1 MLARGLILCILAA
14 MVAFAACS
22 DDPPAPPAPAP
33 ELAAQQTQQPTQ
45 AEQPAQP
52 APLAP
57 QWPRDN
63 WRPLSQVAQANAE
76 LRPDI
81 EREIEWCRESFANA
95 SAPPGSTLL
104 VAGEY
109 EWIGLIAAATAEARG
124 IALETMPAIWIT
136 SPEQV
141 RAESCRQVTGSRET
155 PGAARPS
162 ARWHWLAALGLIDAD
177 WGPTVLAHLV
187 NVEQRGRYVHQ
198 PAVGTRQ
205 DASAVT
211 LVVNPSID
219 LGAPAV
225 LSHELIH
232 HLQYQIIDTADLAQS
247 YADTDRRAVLHWL
260 LETDATRS
268 ALDSTNSDHNRAV
281 ELLREQGGG
290 AYQPAVI
297 PLYDHLPAELSDRFY
312 GPYRRANEFI
322 ELLRQDDGE
331 SVVGDLLRN
340 LPDSTEQL
348 LHLDKYKADEQ
359 PLDMSELT
367 PLIDALP
374 PGDEWQRLG
383 APLLVDGRDQDTLG
397 ELYLRLLISASTG
410 RDAEASTAAAGW
422 GGDRL
427 HVFQEQA
434 GAGVLALWA
443 IAFDDADEHAQG
455 MAGLREWQIAFSAGQ
470 AWGLA
475 DEQVL
480 GWDAP
485 HNAIRVIDHLNT
497 AWLIVGPAAAVDQTT
512 ANLLNQDEPF
522 AWWP

>member
-1 MLARGLILCILAA
+1 MIPRGLILCILLVV
-14 MVAFAACS
+14 VALAACS
-22 DDPPAPPAPAP
+22 DDPPDPPTP
-33 ELAAQQTQQPTQ
+33 EPEPAAQQAQQPAAT
-45 AEQPAQP
+45 EPAVDP
-52 APLAP
+52 ALLAP
-57 QWPRDN
+57 RWPRDS

-81 EREIEWCRESFANA
+81 EREIEWCSESFANA

-104 VAGEY
+104 VADEH
-109 EWIGLIAAATAEARG
+109 EWIGRIAAATAEARG

-141 RAESCRQVTGSRET
+141 RAESCRQVTASSET
-155 PGAARPS
+155 PGAGRPG
-162 ARWHWLAALGLIDAD
+162 ARWHWLVALGLIDAD
-177 WGPTVLAHLV
+177 WGPAVLAHLL
-187 NVEQRGRYVHQ
+187 NVEQRGRYIHQ

-219 LGAPAV
+219 PDAPSV

-232 HLQYQIIDTADLAQS
+232 YLQYQIIDTADLAQS
-247 YADTDRRAVLHWL
+247 YADTDRRTVLHWL
-260 LETDATRS
+260 LEADATQS
-268 ALDSTNSDHNRAV
+268 ALGPTNSDHNRAV

-290 AYQPAVI
+290 AYQPAA
-297 PLYDHLPAELSDRFY
+297 PQLYDRLPAELSEWFY
-312 GPYRRANEFI
+312 GPYRRAAEFI
-322 ELLRQDDGE
+322 ELLQQDDAG
-331 SVVGDLLRN
+331 VVADDLLRD

-348 LHLDKYKADEQ
+348 LHFDKYESNEQ

-383 APLLVDGRDQDTLG
+383 SPLLVDGRDQDTLG

-410 RDAEASTAAAGW
+410 RDIEAAAATAGW

-427 HVFQEQA
+427 HVFQEE
-434 GAGVLALWA
+434 GGPSTLALWA
-443 IAFDDADEHAQG
+443 IAFDDADEHAEG
-455 MAGLREWQIAFSAGQ
+455 MAGLREWLIAFSDGQ
-470 AWGLA
+470 ARGLA

-485 HNAIRVIDHLNT
+485 HNAIRVVDHLNT
-497 AWLIVGPAAAVDQTT
+497 AWIIVGPAAAVDQTT

-522 AWWP
+522 T

>member
-1 MLARGLILCILAA
+1 MLARGLIFCILAA

-22 DDPPAPPAPAP
+22 DDPPAPEPEPATQQ
-33 ELAAQQTQQPTQ
+33 AQQPAET
-45 AEQPAQP
+45 EQPAQP
-52 APLAP
+52 SPLTP
-57 QWPRDN
+57 RWPRDN

-76 LRPDI
+76 LQPAI

-104 VAGEY
+104 VADEH
-109 EWIGLIAAATAEARG
+109 EWIGLIATATAEARG
-124 IALETMPAIWIT
+124 IAFETMPAIWIT
-136 SPEQV
+136 SPERV
-141 RAESCRQVTGSRET
+141 RAESCRQVTGSREM
-155 PGAARPS
+155 PGATRPG
-162 ARWHWLAALGLIDAD
+162 ARWHWLLALGLIDAN

-187 NVEQRGRYVHQ
+187 NIEQRGRYVHQ
-198 PAVGTRQ
+198 PAIGTRQ

-219 LGAPAV
+219 PDAPSV

-232 HLQYQIIDTADLAQS
+232 HLQHQIIDTADLAQS
-247 YADTDRRAVLHWL
+247 YADTDRRSVLHWL
-260 LETDATRS
+260 LEADATRS

-290 AYQPAVI
+290 AYQPAVA
-297 PLYDHLPAELSDRFY
+297 PLYDRLPAELSDRFY
-312 GPYRRANEFI
+312 GPYRRAGEFI
-322 ELLRQDDGE
+322 ELLRQDGGE
-331 SVVGDLLRN
+331 SVADDLLRN

-348 LHLDKYKADEQ
+348 LHHDKYDADEQ
-359 PLDMSELT
+359 PLDMSELA
-367 PLIDALP
+367 PLVDALP

-410 RDAEASTAAAGW
+410 RDIEAAAAAAGW

-427 HVFQEQA
+427 HVFQEE
-434 GAGVLALWA
+434 GGPSTLALWA
-443 IAFDDADEHAQG
+443 LAFDDADEHAEG
-455 MAGLREWQIAFSAGQ
+455 VAGLREWLIAFSDGQ

-485 HNAIRVIDHLNT
+485 HNAIRLVDHLNT
-497 AWLIVGPAAAVDQTT
+497 VWLIVGPAAAINQTT
-512 ANLLNQDEPF
+512 ANLLNQDELF

>member
-1 MLARGLILCILAA
+1 MLARGLILGLLVAII
-14 MVAFAACS
+14 AFAACS
-22 DDPPAPPAPAP
+22 DDPPAPPAPATEP
-33 ELAAQQTQQPTQ
+33 AAQQAQQPTQ
-45 AEQPAQP
+45 TEQTAQP

-63 WRPLSQVAQANAE
+63 WRPLALVARANAE
-76 LRPDI
+76 LQPAI
-81 EREIEWCRESFANA
+81 EREIEWCRESSANA
-95 SAPPGSTLL
+95 SPSPGSTLL
-104 VAGEY
+104 AADEH

-124 IALETMPAIWIT
+124 IALGTMPAIWIT

-155 PGAARPS
+155 PGAARPN
-162 ARWHWLAALGLIDAD
+162 ARWHWLVALGLIDAD

-187 NVEQRGRYVHQ
+187 NVEQRGRYIHQ

-219 LGAPAV
+219 PDAPSV

-232 HLQYQIIDTADLAQS
+232 HLQYQIIDTTDLAQS
-247 YADTDRRAVLHWL
+247 YADTDRRTVLHWL
-260 LETDATRS
+260 LEADATRS
-268 ALDSTNSDHNRAV
+268 ALGSTNSDHDRAV

-290 AYQPAVI
+290 AYQPAA
-297 PLYDHLPAELSDRFY
+297 PLLYDRLPAELSDRFY
-312 GPYRRANEFI
+312 GPYRRADEFI
-322 ELLRQDDGE
+322 ELLRQDGGV
-331 SVVGDLLRN
+331 SVVDDLLRN

-348 LHLDKYKADEQ
+348 LHLDKYESDEQ
-359 PLDMSELT
+359 PLDMSELA
-367 PLIDALP
+367 PLIDALRP
-374 PGDEWQRLG
+374 SDEWQRLG

-410 RDAEASTAAAGW
+410 RDIEAAAAAAGW

-427 HVFQEQA
+427 HVFQEE
-434 GAGVLALWA
+434 GGPSTLALWA
-443 IAFDDADEHAQG
+443 IAFDDTDEHAEG
-455 MAGLREWQIAFSAGQ
+455 MAGLREWLIAFSDGQ

-475 DEQVL
+475 DEQVV

-497 AWLIVGPAAAVDQTT
+497 AWIIVGPATAVDRTT

-522 AWWP
+522 A

>member
-1 MLARGLILCILAA
+1 MLVRGLILCILAA

-22 DDPPAPPAPAP
+22 DDPPVPEPEPATQQ
-33 ELAAQQTQQPTQ
+33 AQQPAET
-45 AEQPAQP
+45 EQPAQP

-57 QWPRDN
+57 RWPRDN
-63 WRPLSQVAQANAE
+63 WRPLAQVAQANAE

-95 SAPPGSTLL
+95 SPPPGSTLL
-104 VAGEY
+104 VADEH
-109 EWIGLIAAATAEARG
+109 EWIGLIAAATVEARG
-124 IALETMPAIWIT
+124 IAFETMPTIWIT
-136 SPEQV
+136 SPERV

-162 ARWHWLAALGLIDAD
+162 ARWHWLLALGLIDAD

-205 DASAVT
+205 GASAVT

-219 LGAPAV
+219 LDAPSV

-232 HLQYQIIDTADLAQS
+232 HLQHQIIDTEDLAQL
-247 YADTDRRAVLHWL
+247 YTDTDRRSVLHWL
-260 LETDATRS
+260 LEADATLS
-268 ALDSTNSDHNRAV
+268 ALGPANSDHNRAV

-290 AYQPAVI
+290 SYQPAV
-297 PLYDHLPAELSDRFY
+297 PLLYDRLPAELSDRFY

-348 LHLDKYKADEQ
+348 LHLDKYDADEQ
-359 PLDMSELT
+359 PIDMSELA
-367 PLIDALP
+367 PLVDALP

-410 RDAEASTAAAGW
+410 RDIEASTAAAGW

-427 HVFQEQA
+427 HVFQEE
-434 GAGVLALWA
+434 GGPSTLALWA
-443 IAFDDADEHAQG
+443 IAFDDADEHAEG
-455 MAGLREWQIAFSAGQ
+455 MAGLREWLIAFSDGQ

-485 HNAIRVIDHLNT
+485 HNAIRLIDHLNT
-497 AWLIVGPAAAVDQTT
+497 VWLIVGPAAAVNQTT

>member
-14 MVAFAACS
+14 MVALAACS
-22 DDPPAPPAPAP
+22 DDPPAPPAPEP
-33 ELAAQQTQQPTQ
+33 EPAAQQTQQPTQ

-52 APLAP
+52 VPLAS

-63 WRPLSQVAQANAE
+63 WRPLARVAQANAE

-95 SAPPGSTLL
+95 SPPPGPTLL
-104 VAGEY
+104 VADEH
-109 EWIGLIAAATAEARG
+109 EWIGLVAAATAKARG
-124 IALETMPAIWIT
+124 IPLATMPAIWIT

-141 RAESCRQVTGSRET
+141 RAESCRQVTASSET
-155 PGAARPS
+155 PGAILPG
-162 ARWHWLAALGLIDAD
+162 ARWHWLLALGLIDAE
-177 WGPTVLAHLV
+177 WGPAVLAHLL
-187 NVEQRGRYVHQ
+187 NVEQRGRYIHQ
-198 PAVGTRQ
+198 PAAGTRQ

-219 LGAPAV
+219 PDTPSV

-260 LETDATRS
+260 LEADATRS
-268 ALDSTNSDHNRAV
+268 ALDSTNSDHNQAV

-290 AYQPAVI
+290 AYQPAA
-297 PLYDHLPAELSDRFY
+297 PQLYDRLPDELSEWFY
-312 GPYRRANEFI
+312 GPYRRATEFI
-322 ELLRQDDGE
+322 ELLRRDDAE
-331 SVVGDLLRN
+331 VVVDDLLRD

-348 LHLDKYKADEQ
+348 LHLDKYESDEQ

-374 PGDEWQRLG
+374 SGGEWQRLG

-410 RDAEASTAAAGW
+410 RDIEAAAAAAGW

-427 HVFQEQA
+427 HVFQEE
-434 GAGVLALWA
+434 GGPGTLGLWA
-443 IAFDDADEHAQG
+443 IAFDDADEHAEG
-455 MAGLREWQIAFSAGQ
+455 MAGLREWLIAFSDSQ
-470 AWGLA
+470 AWSLA
-475 DEQVL
+475 DERVV

-497 AWLIVGPAAAVDQTT
+497 AWLIIGPAAAVNQTT
-512 ANLLNQDEPF
+512 ANLLNQDAPP

>member
-14 MVAFAACS
+14 MVVLTACS
-22 DDPPAPPAPAP
+22 DNPPAPPAPEP
-33 ELAAQQTQQPTQ
+33 EPAAQQARQPTQ
-45 AEQPAQP
+45 TEQAAQP

-63 WRPLSQVAQANAE
+63 WRPLARVAQANAE

-104 VAGEY
+104 VADEH
-109 EWIGLIAAATAEARG
+109 EWIGLIATATAEARG
-124 IALETMPAIWIT
+124 IAFETMPAIWIT
-136 SPEQV
+136 SPERV
-141 RAESCRQVTGSRET
+141 RAESCRQVTGSQET
-155 PGAARPS
+155 PGAARPNS
-162 ARWHWLAALGLIDAD
+162 RWHWLLALGLIDAD

-187 NVEQRGRYVHQ
+187 NIEQRGRYVHQ

-219 LGAPAV
+219 PDAPSV

-232 HLQYQIIDTADLAQS
+232 HLQHQIIDTTDLAQS

-260 LETDATRS
+260 LEADATRS
-268 ALDSTNSDHNRAV
+268 ALGPANSDHNRAV
-281 ELLREQGGG
+281 ELLREQAGG
-290 AYQPAVI
+290 AYQPAV
-297 PLYDHLPAELSDRFY
+297 PLLYDRLPAELSDRFY

-322 ELLRQDDGE
+322 ELLRQGGGE
-331 SVVGDLLRN
+331 SVVDDLLRD

-348 LHLDKYKADEQ
+348 LHLDKYEVDEQ
-359 PLDMSELT
+359 PLDMSALA

-397 ELYLRLLISASTG
+397 ELYLGLLISASTG
-410 RDAEASTAAAGW
+410 RDIEAAAAAAGW

-427 HVFQEQA
+427 HVFREQA

-443 IAFDDADEHAQG
+443 IAFDNTDEHAEG
-455 MAGLREWQIAFSAGQ
+455 VAGLREWLIAFSDGQ

-475 DEQVL
+475 DEQVF

-497 AWLIVGPAAAVDQTT
+497 AWLIVGPAAAVDRTA
-512 ANLLNQDEPF
+512 ANLLNQDEPLT
-522 AWWP
+522 WWP

>member
-14 MVAFAACS
+14 MVALTACS
-22 DDPPAPPAPAP
+22 DNPSVPPAPEP
-33 ELAAQQTQQPTQ
+33 EPAAQQAQQPTQ
-45 AEQPAQP
+45 TEQAAQP

-57 QWPRDN
+57 QWPRDS
-63 WRPLSQVAQANAE
+63 WRPLARVAQSNAE

-95 SAPPGSTLL
+95 STPPGATLL
-104 VAGEY
+104 VADEH

-124 IALETMPAIWIT
+124 IAFETMPAIWIT

-141 RAESCRQVTGSRET
+141 RAESCRQVTASSET
-155 PGAARPS
+155 PGAGRPG
-162 ARWHWLAALGLIDAD
+162 ARWHWLVALGLIDAD
-177 WGPTVLAHLV
+177 WGPAVLAHLL
-187 NVEQRGRYVHQ
+187 NVEQRGRYIHQ

-219 LGAPAV
+219 PDAPSV

-260 LETDATRS
+260 LEADATRS
-268 ALDSTNSDHNRAV
+268 ALGPANSDHNWAV
-281 ELLREQGGG
+281 ELLREQGG
-290 AYQPAVI
+290 ATYRPAA
-297 PLYDHLPAELSDRFY
+297 PQLYDRLPAELSEWFY
-312 GPYRRANEFI
+312 GPYRRAAEFI
-322 ELLRQDDGE
+322 ELLQQDDAE
-331 SVVGDLLRN
+331 IVVDALLRD
-340 LPDSTEQL
+340 LPDSTEQQ

-359 PLDMSELT
+359 PLDMSELS

-374 PGDEWQRLG
+374 SGDEWQRLG

-410 RDAEASTAAAGW
+410 RDNEAAAAAAGW

-427 HVFQEQA
+427 HVFQEQTGEEA
-434 GAGVLALWA
+434 LALWA
-443 IAFDDADEHAQG
+443 IVFDDADEHAEG
-455 MAGLREWQIAFSAGQ
+455 MAGLREWLIAFSDGQ
-470 AWGLA
+470 TWGLA
-475 DEQVL
+475 DEQVV

-485 HNAIRVIDHLNT
+485 HNAIRLIDHLNT
-497 AWLIVGPAAAVDQTT
+497 AWLIVGPAAAINQTT

-522 AWWP
+522 TWWP